1 MVNEVS
7 GLSLF
12 IVIYSPVAQR
22 QSGGLLIRRLLV
34 RIQLGEPF
42 LKFYQRV
49 VYLEARMIV
58 AH

>member
-22 QSGGLLIRRLLV
+22 QSDGLLIRGLLA
-34 RIQLGEPF
+34 RIQPGEPF